1 MRQLKRETEDA
12 VGRAIV
18 VTVQSSGGDP
28 LSNAKSAVESLDKFQ
43 EKAKNSPDLSYRN
56 KALELREDLV
66 NDLMFLAER
75 AVQRQSSAAGD
86 AKEAV
91 ELLEQEINTL
101 PDRRR
106 LPSEEEDIP
115 DTKELAQGLLAKLK
129 NKLNNSLQA

>member
-1 MRQLKRETEDA
+1 
-12 VGRAIV
+12 
-18 VTVQSSGGDP
+18 
-28 LSNAKSAVESLDKFQ
+28 
-43 EKAKNSPDLSYRN
+43 
-56 KALELREDLV
+56 
-66 NDLMFLAER
+66 MFLAER

-91 ELLEQEINTL
+91 ELLEQEINKL